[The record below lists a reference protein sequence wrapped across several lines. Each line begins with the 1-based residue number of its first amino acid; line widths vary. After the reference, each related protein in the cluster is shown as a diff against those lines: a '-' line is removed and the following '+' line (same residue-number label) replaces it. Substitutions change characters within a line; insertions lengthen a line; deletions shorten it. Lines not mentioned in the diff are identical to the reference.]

1 MKVGRRL
8 TLGFAVVVACVF
20 AAITL
25 SLSLSGTIYEKFSLL
40 EEDIVPGAI
49 AMADMDGEALYV
61 THGLME
67 YILHGQAETRENI
80 ETAMRLLNEAGLE
93 HAKHEIHTGTEE
105 RKAAQKILSAIDRFA
120 SVVEETIA
128 FKDAGAGLDELLEME
143 QRDVHFAVEP
153 LMELLRRHK
162 AVHLEDL
169 AAAEEAVGKAHT
181 LLVRTSVIAGGI
193 IAALAVITAFAA
205 TRSIVKPLHA
215 LHKGT
220 ETIGLG
226 DLDYKVATDAKD
238 EIGQL
243 SRAFDEMT
251 ENLKH
256 TTTSIA
262 GLEQEVDRRR
272 RTEEQLQQ
280 SEERFQLA
288 LKGADLGTWDSNIQ
302 TGSVVVN
309 KRWAQMLGYELE
321 EIAQDTGSWEK
332 LVHPDDM
339 PIVNE
344 KWNAHLEG
352 RTSFYEA
359 EMRMKSKS
367 GRWIWI
373 ADRGKVFEWDKA
385 GNPLRA
391 LGTHLDITERKAA
404 EEKYRTLFESSRD
417 AIMMLA
423 PPTWRF
429 TAGNDATV
437 KIFGAGSEDEFT
449 SKGPW
454 DVSPEYQPDGQ
465 LSEDKAKKMIEKAM
479 NEGSNFFEW
488 THKRFNGEEFPTT
501 VLLTR
506 LELAGSKLLQ
516 ATVRDITVQKGAEE
530 AQVRLLEQ
538 IQSVNDELKDFAYVV
553 SHDLKAPLRGIK
565 ALTQWLST
573 DYSDKF
579 DEEGAEQMALLV
591 NRVDRMHNLIDGILQ
606 YSRVGRV
613 VEEQEEIDLNELLPG
628 VIDMVSAPENI
639 EITADEN
646 LPTITCERTR
656 ITQIFENLLS
666 NAVKFMDKSEGRIH
680 IGCGDDGDFR
690 RFSVADNGPGI
701 ERQHFERIF
710 RMFQTLQSRDKF
722 ESTGVGLTLVKK
734 IVERY
739 GGKIWVESEQG
750 KGATFFFTLPKQ
762 IVVQP
767 AEQTGSAEIASAI
780 S

>member
-8 TLGFAVVVACVF
+8 TLGFAVIVVCVF

-25 SLSLSGTIYEKFSLL
+25 SLSLFGTIREKCSLL
-40 EEDIVPGAI
+40 NEDIVPGAI
-49 AMADMDGEALYV
+49 AMADMDGTAFYATVEL
-61 THGLME
+61 TE
-67 YILHGQAETRENI
+67 YILHGQAENRENV
-80 ETAMRLLNEAGLE
+80 ETAIQMLNKTGLK
-93 HAKHEIHTGTEE
+93 HAEYE
-105 RKAAQKILSAIDRFA
+105 RHIGAEDREAAQKILSAIDRLS
-120 SVVEETIA
+120 SVAGKVMA
-128 FKDAGAGLDELLEME
+128 LKDAGAGLDELLKME
-143 QRDVHFAVEP
+143 QRDVHPAVKS
-153 LMELLRRHK
+153 LLELSRRHK
-162 AVHLEDL
+162 AVHMEEL
-169 AAAEEAVGKAHT
+169 AAAEETVGNAHT
-181 LLVRTSVIAGGI
+181 LLVRASLVVGVL
-193 IAALAVITAFAA
+193 IAALAIVSASVT

-215 LHKGT
+215 LHKGA
-220 ETIGLG
+220 EKIGLG
-226 DLDYKVATDAKD
+226 DLNYKVATGAKD

-272 RTEEQLQQ
+272 RTEQQLQE

-288 LKGADLGTWDSNIQ
+288 LKGADLGTWDSNIR
-302 TGSVVVN
+302 TGRVVVN

-321 EIAQDTGSWEK
+321 EIAQDIGSWEK

-373 ADRGKVFEWDKA
+373 ADRGRVFEWDKD

-391 LGTHLDITERKAA
+391 LGTHLDITERKAS
-404 EEKYRTLFESSRD
+404 EEKYRILFESSRD

-437 KIFGAGSEDEFT
+437 KLFEAGNEDEFT
-449 SKGPW
+449 SKRPW
-454 DVSPEYQPDGQ
+454 DISPEYQPDGQ
-465 LSEDKAKKMIEKAM
+465 LSADKAKKMIEKAM

-488 THKRFNGEEFPTT
+488 THKRLNGEEFPAT

-506 LELAGSKLLQ
+506 IELAGTKLLQ
-516 ATVRDITVQKGAEE
+516 ATMRDITVQKRAEE
-530 AQVRLLEQ
+530 VQAKLLEQ
-538 IQSVNDELKDFAYVV
+538 IQNVNNELKDFAYVV

-573 DYSDKF
+573 DYGDKF
-579 DEEGAEQMALLV
+579 DEEGTEQMALLV
-591 NRVDRMHNLIDGILQ
+591 NRVDRMQNLIDGILQ
-606 YSRVGRV
+606 YSRVGRT
-613 VEEQEEIDLNELLPG
+613 EEKHVEIDLNKLLPS
-628 VIDMVSAPENI
+628 VIDMVSPPENI
-639 EITADEN
+639 EITVDEN
-646 LPTITCERTR
+646 LPTIACERTR

-666 NAVKFMDKSEGRIH
+666 NAVKYMDKPEGRIR
-680 IGCGDDGDFR
+680 IGCDDEGDFWK
-690 RFSVADNGPGI
+690 FSVADNGPGI
-701 ERQHFERIF
+701 EQQHFERIF
-710 RMFQTLQSRDKF
+710 RIFQTLQARDEL
-722 ESTGVGLTLVKK
+722 ESTGVGLTVTKK
-734 IVERY
+734 VVELY
-739 GGKIWVESEQG
+739 GGNIWLESEVG
-750 KGATFFFTLPKQ
+750 KGTTFFFTLPRHD
-762 IVVQP
+762 VASVHET
-767 AEQTGSAEIASAI
+767 AEAAATT
-780 S
+780 